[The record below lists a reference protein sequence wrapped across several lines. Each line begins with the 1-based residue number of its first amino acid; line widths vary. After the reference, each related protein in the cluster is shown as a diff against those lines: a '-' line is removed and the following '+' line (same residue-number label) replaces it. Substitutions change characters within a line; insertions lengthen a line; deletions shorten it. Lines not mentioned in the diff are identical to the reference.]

1 MKRIMNW
8 LYAIAIAVFVID
20 WGYVGIKLL
29 NGEYDVTV
37 GAYIGLVCVSVMI
50 VYYIYRIF
58 GNKCPYCGKLIHL
71 PGCSTVL
78 IAERNW
84 KNDLFFDTFSWY
96 LL

>member
-20 WGYVGIKLL
+20 WSYVGIKLL

-37 GAYIGLVCVSVMI
+37 GAYIGLVCVGVMI

-58 GNKCPYCGKLIHL
+58 SNKCPHCGKLIHL
-71 PGCSTVL
+71 PRVQYCPYCGKKL
-78 IAERNW
+78 E
-84 KNDLFFDTFSWY
+84 K
-96 LL
+96 